1 MRRGVEC
8 VRPPR
13 RGNDRFFDFCSKEVP
28 GGKGDQVRG
37 LAGFGIDGTLKDLYN
52 CDDDK
57 IMEDAG
63 LTPEEVSEM
72 KEKLS
77 GMI

>member
-1 MRRGVEC
+1 
-8 VRPPR
+8 
-13 RGNDRFFDFCSKEVP
+13 VP

>member
-1 MRRGVEC
+1 MH
-8 VRPPR
+8 
-13 RGNDRFFDFCSKEVP
+13 RFP
-28 GGKGDQVRG
+28 T
-37 LAGFGIDGTLKDLYN
+37 GIDGTLKDLYN

-57 IMEDAG
+57 LMEDAG

-77 GMI
+77 DMI